1 MKVKRYHECPEC
13 HKILPYLRS
22 KCDCGYRFS
31 GASAERQFKT
41 CTACGSLV
49 PVSQLFCAC
58 GKFLPLQK
66 DAITEADV
74 ETAYQNGLFAGIA
87 EERERNEK
95 EWACFFADAGLKD
108 TFTNK
113 AIANREDFYAW
124 KKSFDEDCLRRAR
137 AAAQSKFEHLAE
149 NMTAAMK
156 IREKTLDFIK
166 KYNVLVGEQI
176 LACHLAT
183 HPRGEDVDP
192 PDGVNPWVFEQLC
205 DYYSAEVSVYKGIPA
220 ALSSYDVS
228 FYLTVEYANY
238 LRKIFS
244 CPNQRY
250 VCDDGYFIAVGA
262 LTAVSEV
269 FLKTPRSDSIR
280 IMSEISLLCTA
291 SKEDAAI
298 VDDNMKI
305 AADEM
310 FLAYSR
316 KAPNAL
322 SELSFSLQ
330 ELMSDEPNAEK
341 SFSIAQVFSDYIKGY
356 VSRCEAAGIRKK

>member
-1 MKVKRYHECPEC
+1 MRKSYSNSRPRSRNLNLRLPRRSSRSTAADIPFIHKESALLRGAFFMLNDKLQKFLYGCPSMIRRNKKTKEGSFESQGLPRMPEC
-13 HKILPYLRS
+13 HKILPCMVVENVTADISSVALLPS
-22 KCDCGYRFS
+22 
-31 GASAERQFKT
+31 QFKT

-166 KYNVLVGEQI
+166 RYNASRWANKFLPAILPLTLAVRMSTLPMALI
-176 LACHLAT
+176 LAYLNNFVT
-183 HPRGEDVDP
+183 TIPPR
-192 PDGVNPWVFEQLC
+192 
-205 DYYSAEVSVYKGIPA
+205 SVYIKESLPLYPA
-220 ALSSYDVS
+220 
-228 FYLTVEYANY
+228 
-238 LRKIFS
+238 
-244 CPNQRY
+244 
-250 VCDDGYFIAVGA
+250 
-262 LTAVSEV
+262 
-269 FLKTPRSDSIR
+269 
-280 IMSEISLLCTA
+280 M
-291 SKEDAAI
+291 
-298 VDDNMKI
+298 
-305 AADEM
+305 M
-310 FLAYSR
+310 FL
-316 KAPNAL
+316 
-322 SELSFSLQ
+322 
-330 ELMSDEPNAEK
+330 
-341 SFSIAQVFSDYIKGY
+341 SI
-356 VSRCEAAGIRKK
+356 

>member
-13 HKILPYLRS
+13 HKISPYLRS

-31 GASAERQFKT
+31 GSSAERQFKT

-49 PVSQLFCAC
+49 PASQLFCAC

-66 DAITEADV
+66 DAITEADI

-95 EWACFFADAGLKD
+95 EWARFFADAGLKN

-137 AAAQSKFEHLAE
+137 AATQSKFEHLAE

-166 KYNVLVGEQI
+166 KYNAPPGEQF
-176 LACHLAT
+176 LAHRLAT
-183 HPRGEDVDP
+183 YPCNEDVAPPKGADP
-192 PDGVNPWVFEQLC
+192 WRFEQLC
-205 DYYSAEVSVYKGIPA
+205 DYYSAEVSMYKGISPF
-220 ALSSYDVS
+220 LSSYDIS
-228 FYLTVEYANY
+228 FYLTIEYANY

-244 CPNQRY
+244 CPSQNY

-262 LTAVSEV
+262 LTAVSEI
-269 FLKTPRSDSIR
+269 FLKTSRSDSIH
-280 IMSEISLLCTA
+280 IMSEISSLCAA
-291 SKEDAAI
+291 SKEDAAV

-305 AADEM
+305 AADKM
-310 FLAYSR
+310 FLAYGR

-322 SELSFSLQ
+322 FELSFSLQ
-330 ELMSDEPNAEK
+330 ELMSDEPNSEE